1 MSTGLESHRPSLRE
15 EAFDLFVAG
24 YSRRR
29 LCAEL
34 RGCYGSAAPSESAVG
49 NWSRRDCWVE
59 RRVRIRQLLRARAD
73 TLRALAGPD
82 LTAQL
87 HKLRRL
93 VVEAVG
99 EATFRSAEGALYSLA
114 ALERVI
120 ARHEDREAER
130 TLQEHRRSLGSLL
143 TFLEAG
149 EPAEPQDRPADQ
161 LPEVTPL
168 GQPPA

>member
-1 MSTGLESHRPSLRE
+1 MSTGLADHRPALRE

-34 RGCYGSAAPSESAVG
+34 RASYGSAAPSESAVG
-49 NWSRRDCWVE
+49 NLSRRDRWME
-59 RRVRIRQLLRARAD
+59 RRARIRQLLRARAD

-87 HKLRRL
+87 QKLRRL

-130 TLQEHRRSLGSLL
+130 TFQEQVRSARALY

-149 EPAEPQDRPADQ
+149 EPAGPDDRPADP

-168 GQPPA
+168 G